1 MNMGD
6 HYWMNNMKKYLWTV
20 NKIALIVALSLILF
34 GPAVSPVAAQ
44 SQTVCSVTPDQME
57 VPLGNEVVL
66 EVDVLLGL
74 NINAFDLTVVY
85 DPAILSLEAWE
96 HGDYL
101 DNLANV
107 KIEEDPG
114 FLRVAATQ
122 LATPAVSGDGTL
134 LEITFNTLA
143 AGQSAVEL
151 VDVTFSDSDGNK
163 TEPVLEEGIINVV
176 HSATY
181 TPTPTPTRTP
191 TPKPTV
197 TPQQTDDGSGYPVKN
212 DPTRT
217 ATTTAGDYSP
227 TEPVE
232 GVGEGGQPTATAENY
247 PSGPGYAIQETLE
260 NQSGYPEG
268 GVSEDSG
275 AAGQNDEL
283 AADGSSEGESEQAV
297 MAGQSVLNALLWAV
311 LVFAMLVL
319 IGMVIIVL
327 RRRKQKHEDYLL

>member
-1 MNMGD
+1 MNIGY
-6 HYWMNNMKKYLWTV
+6 HYWINKMKKYLWTV
-20 NKIALIVALSLILF
+20 NKIILIVTLSLILF
-34 GPAVSPVAAQ
+34 GLAATPVAAQ
-44 SQTVCSVTPDQME
+44 SQTVLSIEPAQME

-85 DPAILSLEAWE
+85 DPAVLSLEAWE

-101 DNLANV
+101 DNLANI

-151 VDVTFSDSDGNK
+151 VDVTFSDSDGDK
-163 TEPVLEEGIINVV
+163 TEPVLEEGIVDVV

-181 TPTPTPTRTP
+181 TPTPTPTNTP

-197 TPQQTDDGSGYPVKN
+197 TPQPTDDGSGYPVKN

-217 ATTTAGDYSP
+217 ATTAAGAYSP

-232 GVGEGGQPTATAENY
+232 GGEEGGQPTATAENY
-247 PSGPGYAIQETLE
+247 PSGPGETIQGTPED
-260 NQSGYPEG
+260 QSGYPGDEA
-268 GVSEDSG
+268 SEDSG
-275 AAGQNDEL
+275 TAGQNDEV
-283 AADGSSEGESEQAV
+283 AADGVSERAPDQAET
-297 MAGQSVLNALLWAV
+297 AGQSVLNALLWAV
-311 LVFAMLVL
+311 LVLAMLAL
-319 IGMVIIVL
+319 IGMVIIVV